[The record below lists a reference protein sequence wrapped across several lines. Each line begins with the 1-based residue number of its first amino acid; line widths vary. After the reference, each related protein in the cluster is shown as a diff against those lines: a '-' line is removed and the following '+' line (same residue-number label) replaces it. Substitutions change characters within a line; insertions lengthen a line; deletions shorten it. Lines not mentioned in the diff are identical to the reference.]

1 MGRIQCSKQ
10 KRNEIYE
17 ILTEINNSAKSQ
29 NQLTKIYNTMYVADK
44 NKVLWETSV
53 GGKWKLSLNPSK
65 RKKEENKCEKEG
77 KLPETKL
84 YAYNRGFIR

>member
-29 NQLTKIYNTMYVADK
+29 NQLTKIYNTIYVADK

-53 GGKWKLSLNPSK
+53 GWKRKLILYPSK
-65 RKKEENKCEKEG
+65 KKEENKCEKEG

-84 YAYNRGFIR
+84 YAHNRGFIR